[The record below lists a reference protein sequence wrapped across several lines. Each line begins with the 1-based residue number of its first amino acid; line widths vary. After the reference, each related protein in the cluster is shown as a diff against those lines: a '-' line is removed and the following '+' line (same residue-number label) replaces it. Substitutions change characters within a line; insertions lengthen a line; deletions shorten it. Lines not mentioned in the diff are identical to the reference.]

1 MRSES
6 HNEALQAE
14 INSTRSLR
22 SPKFR
27 TKRIRRNSSNK
38 KDRSQLYIQM
48 LEAKVTALKG
58 EVEKL
63 EAVNRANQDYL
74 KKITVPEQ
82 IVCVFLMQINGFF
95 VGRAQIMER
104 ISDLVKEQPT
114 ETNRKELIKC
124 ISTLRVK
131 N

>member
-1 MRSES
+1 
-6 HNEALQAE
+6 
-14 INSTRSLR
+14 
-22 SPKFR
+22 
-27 TKRIRRNSSNK
+27 
-38 KDRSQLYIQM
+38 M